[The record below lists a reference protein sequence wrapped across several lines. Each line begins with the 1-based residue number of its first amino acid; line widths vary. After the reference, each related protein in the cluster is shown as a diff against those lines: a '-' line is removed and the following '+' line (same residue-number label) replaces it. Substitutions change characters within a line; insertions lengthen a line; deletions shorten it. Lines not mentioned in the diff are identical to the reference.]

1 MFQKRVIIFLFS
13 FLFLQNQFT
22 TFADAAECETF
33 GKKVD
38 EQYDPIIPYEE
49 KNDLGIYW
57 SYAWDQDNQKIK
69 VNRDEN
75 GFPIVKFSL
84 LEKKLTPGTIV
95 KIFNDKDLSEIDDE
109 ALPNLIANSNFAEI
123 QFFNEK
129 KINKI
134 EVSAK
139 KYNYLN
145 FYLTDFVLNSINEVD
160 PKEGFFS
167 IDRKSTL
174 IYKRPDLKDEG
185 KFLSDD
191 IGCLDQYIKI
201 KRLFYPDKWVTLVQF
216 EKDEDKTSEEK
227 YFKYGDGSTWLEIIS
242 TGPVKIRSRFDFSD
256 FPFDTQVLEIQY
268 KTDLLPSGEDSDGFA
283 MISIS
288 FTDQVLFSLNKYMD
302 HNYLQEW
309 KVLSTNAS
317 SNFVKTESGYVDQL
331 TLSIEIERNKNYY
344 IFKIII
350 PVLLI
355 LVVAWCVLWIP
366 TKEIES
372 RLTTSIVAFLSLI
385 AFNFVF
391 QDDIPKLDILTS
403 LDKFILLSYLF
414 CAIPIFTTI
423 RLSKAIEKS
432 KKRASHLNKLIRS
445 VGLVIYIFGSLTI
458 FYPVL

>member
-1 MFQKRVIIFLFS
+1 MFHKRVIIFLFS

-22 TFADAAECETF
+22 TFVDAAECETF

-57 SYAWDQDNQKIK
+57 SYVLDQNNQKII

-75 GFPIVKFSL
+75 NFPIVKFSL
-84 LEKKLTPGTIV
+84 LEKKLSPGTVV
-95 KIFNDKDLSEIDDE
+95 KKFNGTDLSEIDDE
-109 ALPNLIANSNFAEI
+109 ALLNLTENSNFAEI

-134 EVSAK
+134 EVFAK
-139 KYNYLN
+139 KYDYLN

-167 IDRKSTL
+167 IDHTSTL
-174 IYKRPDLKDEG
+174 TYKRPDLKDEG
-185 KFLSDD
+185 KFLSDFACRD
-191 IGCLDQYIKI
+191 HHIKI
-201 KRLFYPDKWVTLVQF
+201 KKLFYPEKWLTLVQF

-227 YFKYGDGSTWLEIIS
+227 YFNYNDGSTWLEIFS
-242 TGPVKIRSRFDFSD
+242 TGLVKIRSRFDFSD

-268 KTDLLPSGEDSDGFA
+268 KTDQLPSGEDSDGFT
-283 MISIS
+283 MTSIS
-288 FTDQVLFSLNKYMD
+288 FIDQVLFSLNKYMD

-317 SNFVKTESGYVDQL
+317 SNFVKMESGYVDQL
-331 TLSIEIERNKNYY
+331 TLSVEIRRNKKYY
-344 IFKIII
+344 IFKIIF

-391 QDDIPKLDILTS
+391 QVDIPKLDILTS
-403 LDKFILLSYLF
+403 LDLFILLSYAF

-445 VGLVIYIFGSLTI
+445 IGLAIYVFGSLTI
-458 FYPVL
+458 FYPDL